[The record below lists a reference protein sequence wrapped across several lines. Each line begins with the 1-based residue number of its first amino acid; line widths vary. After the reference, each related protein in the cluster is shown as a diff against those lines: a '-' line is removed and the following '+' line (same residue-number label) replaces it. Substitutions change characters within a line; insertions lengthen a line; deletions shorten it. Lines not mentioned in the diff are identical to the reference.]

1 MTPSSGA
8 RWSRPAPALVLAL
21 ALALAAQHCSTVR
34 AAPAWIPDMTMKFEY
49 QLSKV
54 FDVAKDFDPNVQVRR
69 GTATRAGS
77 AWELPPTACRAPREH
92 QRPRRGG
99 GARPIPRSKPAVLRF
114 SGFAEM
120 VLTAGPHGGARDVAC
135 CGPQPPRAPNH
146 RRPAARARPRGP
158 RQVYLLD
165 CSDTP
170 ADAVA
175 AIRAQGAHPIG
186 YFRQAAARARAG
198 PCFSA

>member
-54 FDVAKDFDPNVQVRR
+54 FDVAKDFDPNVQV
-69 GTATRAGS
+69 
-77 AWELPPTACRAPREH
+77 
-92 QRPRRGG
+92 
-99 GARPIPRSKPAVLRF
+99 
-114 SGFAEM
+114 
-120 VLTAGPHGGARDVAC
+120 
-135 CGPQPPRAPNH
+135 
-146 RRPAARARPRGP
+146 
-158 RQVYLLD
+158 YLLD